1 MSLSST
7 MADNFEVDIGA
18 WMDDKRSVVSWVV
31 ILSQAGFTVAGPTCL
46 ESSGMELSDLLGV
59 WEYCV
64 SVGHERK
71 KFDEKLKKN
80 KIVRQKGN

>member
-18 WMDDKRSVVSWVV
+18 WMDDKRPVVSWVV
-31 ILSQAGFTVAGPTCL
+31 IISQARFTIASPARL
-46 ESSGMELSDLLGV
+46 KSSGMELSDLLGV

-64 SVGHERK
+64 SVGHERR
-71 KFDEKLKKN
+71 KFDDEKLKKM
-80 KIVRQKGN
+80 KS